1 MRWFVILLR
10 NGRRL
15 SFLIV
20 ISQKLLKIYHKK
32 VKAEETIATKM
43 TIPNFILNRE
53 DNINC
58 KPKILS

>member
-1 MRWFVILLR
+1 M
-10 NGRRL
+10 
-15 SFLIV
+15 
-20 ISQKLLKIYHKK
+20 
-32 VKAEETIATKM
+32 KAEETIATKM